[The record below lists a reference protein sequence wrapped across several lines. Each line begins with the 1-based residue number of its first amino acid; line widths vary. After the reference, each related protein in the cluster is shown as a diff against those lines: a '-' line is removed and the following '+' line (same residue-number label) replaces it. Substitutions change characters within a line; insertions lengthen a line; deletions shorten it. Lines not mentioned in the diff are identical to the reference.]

1 MELSSGDGTE
11 SAGVGV
17 TTGFLA
23 RKVGVSPTTLR
34 SWDRRYGLGP
44 AVRADGRHRRWSP
57 DDVAMVREMCRL
69 TAAGLPPAE
78 AARAA
83 KEAAR
88 GRVAASPALAAR
100 KGAAARTEAAA
111 RTRTAGRTQAAA
123 GTRTA
128 APARTGLRGPEEAAA
143 TAPGPGAPESPS
155 GTEPSGTE
163 SPGTR
168 APDTGPVPG
177 DAAQESRGLARA
189 AVRLDAHAVQARLAA
204 AVRTHGLARAW
215 EDVMVPALR
224 AVGRKWE
231 SSGDL
236 YVEVEHLLTWHVSA
250 TLRHAYVS
258 AAGQAPPAAA
268 SPVLLACVPGEQ
280 HTLPLEALNAA
291 LAEQG
296 VPAVT
301 LGGAVPPEAL
311 IAAVQRVGP
320 PAVVLWSQSWS
331 TANLPLA
338 RHIAATRWG
347 VRGARTRSRILLSGP
362 GWTAPPGPGLLRPRH
377 LAEAL
382 HLITAP
388 DDRTTDPQTPAVS

>member
-1 MELSSGDGTE
+1 MELSADDETE
-11 SAGVGV
+11 TAGVGV

-88 GRVAASPALAAR
+88 GRVAASPALTAR
-100 KGAAARTEAAA
+100 KGTAARTGAAA
-111 RTRTAGRTQAAA
+111 RTRTAGRTRAAA
-123 GTRTA
+123 GTGTSA
-128 APARTGLRGPEEAAA
+128 SARTGLRVPDGASA
-143 TAPGPGAPESPS
+143 TAPGPGTPESPA
-155 GTEPSGTE
+155 GAEPSGTGP
-163 SPGTR
+163 SG
-168 APDTGPVPG
+168 TGPAPG
-177 DAAQESRGLARA
+177 DAAQESRGLAHA

-231 SSGDL
+231 ASGDR

-258 AAGQAPPAAA
+258 AAGDAPPAAA

-291 LAEQG
+291 LAERG

-362 GWTAPPGPGLLRPRH
+362 GWNARPGPGLLRPRH

-388 DDRTTDPQTPAVS
+388 DDPTTDPRTPSIS

>member
-1 MELSSGDGTE
+1 MELSAEGEAETS
-11 SAGVGV
+11 GVGV

-23 RKVGVSPTTLR
+23 RKLGVSPTTLR

-57 DDVAMVREMCRL
+57 DDVAMVQEMCRL

-83 KEAAR
+83 KETAR
-88 GRVAASPALAAR
+88 GRVAASPALAAP
-100 KGAAARTEAAA
+100 ARTAA
-111 RTRTAGRTQAAA
+111 RTRTAARKRTH
-123 GTRTA
+123 
-128 APARTGLRGPEEAAA
+128 APARTGARVPEAASTA
-143 TAPGPGAPESPS
+143 APGTGTPGSRP
-155 GTEPSGTE
+155 GTEPSDSV
-163 SPGTR
+163 SP
-168 APDTGPVPG
+168 PSG
-177 DAAQESRGLARA
+177 DAAQESRGLAHA
-189 AVRLDAHAVQARLAA
+189 AVRLDAPAVQERLAA
-204 AVRTHGLARAW
+204 AVRAHGLARAW

-224 AVGRKWE
+224 VVGRKWE
-231 SSGDL
+231 SSGDR

-258 AAGQAPPAAA
+258 AARQAPPASA

-291 LAEQG
+291 LAERG

-362 GWTAPPGPGLLRPRH
+362 GWSTEPDPGLLRPHH
-377 LAEAL
+377 LADAL
-382 HLITAP
+382 RLITTP
-388 DDRTTDPQTPAVS
+388 EDRPGEAGGLLTG